1 MQTEEKVLTGYPSID
16 KPWLKFYGE
25 EEKKWNIK
33 KSTIFEYIF
42 ERNKDNLDEIALL

>member
-25 EEKKWNIK
+25 EEKNGILK
-33 KSTIFEYIF
+33 KVRYLSIYLRETRII
-42 ERNKDNLDEIALL
+42 